1 MGRFKLRTWYTLYI
15 PDEEL
20 NLKNIIIYD
29 DGTIDPARI
38 GILNSTTTV
47 SNNTTISGLNGT
59 TNNTLS
65 N

>member
-38 GILNSTTTV
+38 AILNSTTTV

-59 TNNTLS
+59 TNNT
-65 N
+65 